1 MRLYNSKRRV
11 SYRSTLS
18 SPSRSSALGATK
30 RILPWTLSQSRRHC
44 EILRRSHSIFC
55 WLVEILFS
63 KLIKS
68 TNIVLILFY
77 FRKTVLSGREFG
89 QNGVLSF
96 RRSFTTTFHIRV
108 RCKTTETYF
117 GTKFG
122 SRVNA
127 KAIRGYRLSSNFIPT
142 FIQQKL
148 VGF

>member
-96 RRSFTTTFHIRV
+96 RRSFTTTFHIRIG
-108 RCKTTETYF
+108 RQAAETFTGTEL
-117 GTKFG
+117 G
-122 SRVNA
+122 SRVSSET
-127 KAIRGYRLSSNFIPT
+127 IRGYRHSSRFVQT
-142 FIQQKL
+142 
-148 VGF
+148 